1 MLRKPKI
8 RIFFG
13 NLDIENYL
21 KLSFPWNSWVRTV
34 ISLKLSC
41 LAWNLSCV
49 KLFWREI
56 IYANECDEA
65 GDPVGGHFRKKQLQ
79 LYNQLLTLLLE
90 TYVSQSVFL
99 GLLDSSTSR
108 CSLKFL
114 CAKVKRDKLEV
125 KNHELFWPEWTCWN
139 REDNNPL
146 PLTGFRK
153 NPKLL

>member
-65 GDPVGGHFRKKQLQ
+65 GDPVGGHFRKTTPALQ
-79 LYNQLLTLLLE
+79 PAAYSVAWDLRFPIGISRLIGFKYTQMQSKIFMRQGKTGQIGSQESWIILTRVNLL
-90 TYVSQSVFL
+90 
-99 GLLDSSTSR
+99 
-108 CSLKFL
+108 K
-114 CAKVKRDKLEV
+114 
-125 KNHELFWPEWTCWN
+125 
-139 REDNNPL
+139 
-146 PLTGFRK
+146 
-153 NPKLL
+153 